1 MLEMN
6 QMLLA
11 TLGFVGGHFLLSSM
25 ALRAPLQEQLG
36 AKGFRILYSLV
47 ATVTLAWMLISYR
60 NAPYIEVWQ
69 PPFFFY
75 HLPIL
80 IMPVS
85 VFLVVAGVTT
95 RSATAVGGD
104 TLDRND
110 PKVPN
115 NGILRI
121 TRHPFLWGTALW
133 ALAHLL
139 VNGDAASI
147 VLMGGILILSL
158 GGMWHIDKRREQ
170 SMGPAW
176 GPIKMTTSVLPFAA
190 LLTGRTSMD
199 WGGIGWW
206 RPLLA
211 LAVFIALFLLHATI
225 VGVSPLPMAG

>member
-6 QMLLA
+6 QMFLA
-11 TLGFVGGHFLLSSM
+11 TLAFVGSHFLLSSA
-25 ALRAPLQEQLG
+25 ALRTPLQEQLG
-36 AKGFRILYSLV
+36 AAGFRILYSLV
-47 ATVTLAWMLISYR
+47 AAATLAWVVISYG
-60 NAPYIEVWQ
+60 NAPYLEVWQ
-69 PPFFFY
+69 PPFFLY
-75 HLPIL
+75 HLPLI

-104 TLDRND
+104 ALDESD

-115 NGILRI
+115 SGILRV

-139 VNGDAASI
+139 VNGDAATMI
-147 VLMGGILILSL
+147 LMGGILLLSL

-176 GPIKMTTSVLPFAA
+176 GPIQMTTSVIPFAA
-190 LLTGRTSMD
+190 LLAGRTSMD
-199 WGGIGWW
+199 WAGIGWW

-211 LAVFIALFLLHATI
+211 LAVFIALFLLHASVI
-225 VGVSPLPMAG
+225 GVSPLPVAA